1 MKEDEMLID
10 VFAGHDRNSAAPRG
24 SFHFA
29 RSPKPGEHVEIDGTV
44 LIVTRAWHRPDIYY
58 RGAKFAILVGD
69 PVDRGGPA
77 IPIHDHAEAVA

>member
-1 MKEDEMLID
+1 MLID
-10 VFAGHDRNSAAPRG
+10 VFAGRDTNSAASRG

-29 RSPKPGEHVEIDGTV
+29 RSPQPGEQVEIDGTV

-69 PVDRGGPA
+69 PVDRAEGA
-77 IPIHDHAEAVA
+77 IPIHDDAEAVA

>member
-1 MKEDEMLID
+1 MLID

-44 LIVTRAWHRPDIYY
+44 LIVT
-58 RGAKFAILVGD
+58 
-69 PVDRGGPA
+69 DRKS
-77 IPIHDHAEAVA
+77 VV